1 MPSPQHYPEKKLG
14 LIYALSCY
22 MIWGLFAVYWYPL
35 TQTDMPPA
43 QILAQRV
50 IWSTVFALL
59 LMVVL
64 RQTHVLLD
72 AIKKPKVLA
81 TFFLSAALL
90 GANWLIYIGA
100 ITSNHVLD
108 ASLGYFI
115 SPLFSILLGRVFF
128 NERLSYLQ
136 IAAVGVACLGVIWL
150 IVLYGNV
157 PWIALGLTISFGFY
171 SLVRKLAPLPAL
183 PGLMLE
189 TLCML
194 PVALL
199 YLWLQHDNG
208 QLYWQLSSF
217 NWAILIGSGIITTV
231 PLLLF
236 AAGAKR
242 ISMTEMGIIQYISPT
257 LQLFTGLF
265 LFHESFNFE
274 RFIGYALVWAA
285 VILYLLSSWQK
296 RTAH

>member
-1 MPSPQHYPEKKLG
+1 MSNIHYPEKKLG
-14 LIYALSCY
+14 LIYAISCY
-22 MIWGLFAVYWYPL
+22 MIWGLFALYWYPL
-35 TQTDMPPA
+35 TQTDMPA
-43 QILAQRV
+43 SQILAQRV
-50 IWSTVFALL
+50 IWSTVFALI
-59 LMVVL
+59 LMVAL
-64 RQTHVLLD
+64 RQTKIVVD
-72 AIKKPKVLA
+72 AIKTPKVLGV
-81 TFFLSAALL
+81 FVLSAALL

-115 SPLFSILLGRVFF
+115 SPLFSILLGRLFF

-136 IAAVGVACLGVIWL
+136 VAAVGVASLGVIWL

-194 PVALL
+194 PIALL
-199 YLWLQHDNG
+199 YLAFQQQQNT
-208 QLYWQLSSF
+208 LYLDLSSF
-217 NWAILIGSGIITTV
+217 NWAILVGSGIITTV

-257 LQLFTGLF
+257 LQLITGLI
-265 LFHESFNFE
+265 LFHETFNQD

-296 RTAH
+296 RRKA